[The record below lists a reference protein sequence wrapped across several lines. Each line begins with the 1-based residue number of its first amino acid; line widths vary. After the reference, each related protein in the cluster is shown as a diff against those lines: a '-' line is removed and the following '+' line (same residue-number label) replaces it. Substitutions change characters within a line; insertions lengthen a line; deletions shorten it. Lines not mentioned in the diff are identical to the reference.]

1 MIPAWIPSP
10 HARHRTRL
18 FSKIATTRQRWCNM
32 PVITISRELGS
43 LGSVVAEKVAQMLG
57 YHLTDKTTIEAMLKD
72 YGLHEIDD
80 NYRSI
85 PSFWEH
91 FNTEKNEQRQS
102 LLAMVHDCLRALA
115 QHGNI
120 VIVGRAGFAVLG
132 YLSAL
137 SVSLRLRAQFRVVG
151 SSGLVTIAGHAFE
164 RRQWHIGFVR
174 WCTIDEPA
182 VQREPKHA
190 IWYVPREA

>member
-1 MIPAWIPSP
+1 
-10 HARHRTRL
+10 
-18 FSKIATTRQRWCNM
+18 M

-132 YLSAL
+132 ELADVMNVRIQAPFAIRSR
-137 SVSLRLRAQFRVVG
+137 RLVDASSFGDPGRVEEIV
-151 SSGLVTIAGHAFE
+151 L
-164 RRQWHIGFVR
+164 
-174 WCTIDEPA
+174 
-182 VQREPKHA
+182 
-190 IWYVPREA
+190 